1 MEGGGTGSVALPLKK
16 NNIESALTQLQ
27 TKWRELEKGFQGWVS
42 ELPLLET
49 VVVTATYALHGA
61 AAGYIYGTLAKSEA
75 ANNFF
80 PFKEFGKTRSVIVR
94 NFSVLRGTD
103 GAMICAMRRIRGG
116 KDDTKARVVAAFTS
130 GYVFQTLIRNQFSP
144 SAPDAI
150 AVGLVFAL
158 GQGLLHEVQ
167 TQLRSDSSQPPV
179 EDTCYTRTRSML
191 SILGLQNYES
201 NFKKNLLTDKTMPL
215 LKESDLVQA
224 EIPLGPRVL
233 ILNHIERDADLLKM
247 REAENCRGLKAE

>member
-1 MEGGGTGSVALPLKK
+1 MEGGGTESGSLALPLKK
-16 NNIESALTQLQ
+16 NNIESVLTQLQ
-27 TKWRELEKGFQGWVS
+27 TKWGELEKGFQGWVS

-49 VVVTATYALHGA
+49 VHFQIPTVTATYALQGA

-80 PFKEFGKTRSVIVR
+80 PFKRFGKTRSLIVR

-103 GAMICAMRRIRGG
+103 GAMICALRRIRGG
-116 KDDTKARVVAAFTS
+116 KDDTTARVVAAFTS
-130 GYVFQTLIRNQFSP
+130 GYVFQMLIRNGFSP

-158 GQGLLHEVQ
+158 GQGLLHE
-167 TQLRSDSSQPPV
+167 PPV
-179 EDTCYTRTRSML
+179 EDTCYTKTRSML
-191 SILGLQNYES
+191 SNLGLQNYES

-215 LKESDLVQA
+215 LKESDLAQA

-247 REAENCRGLKAE
+247 RGS